1 MTKSYY
7 EQHKEERRAYQR
19 EYARKKFGF
28 KPQAEKPRKSEEQK
42 KAERNARA
50 REYYHKNAE
59 KCRERNK
66 NYYHENRDYYLE
78 KSRERYKRICAEKYG
93 F

>member
-19 EYARKKFGF
+19 EYARRKYGY
-28 KPQAEKPRKSEEQK
+28 KPKEEKLVKSEEQK

-50 REYYHKNAE
+50 KKYYHEHKE
-59 KCRERNK
+59 KCREYGRK
-66 NYYHENRDYYLE
+66 YYSENRDYFIQ
-78 KSRERYKRICAEKYG
+78 KSKERYKRVCAEKYG

>member
-1 MTKSYY
+1 MTKEYY

-50 REYYHKNAE
+50 KKYYHEHQE
-59 KCRERNK
+59 KCRGYGK
-66 NYYHENRDYYLE
+66 KYYWENREYYLE